1 MEGGHE
7 GSLDGHM
14 PAVIS
19 LAVGQLSSGAED
31 VVRRPVRCRGRPRY
45 DGGPYRVQM
54 ISRGDRHRS
63 SACGNDRRSRYISTV
78 LKCALSCRG
87 ITSIVFPTNFRIT
100 IVLA

>member
-54 ISRGDRHRS
+54 ISRGDGHRLRQPLLHWRWHQG
-63 SACGNDRRSRYISTV
+63 AQPAEMIGGVDTFLRS
-78 LKCALSCRG
+78 
-87 ITSIVFPTNFRIT
+87 
-100 IVLA
+100 